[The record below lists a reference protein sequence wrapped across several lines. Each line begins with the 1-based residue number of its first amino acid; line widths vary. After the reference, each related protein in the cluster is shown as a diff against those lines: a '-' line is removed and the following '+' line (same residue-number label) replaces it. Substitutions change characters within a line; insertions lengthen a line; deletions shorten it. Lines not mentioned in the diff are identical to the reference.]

1 MRLDA
6 IREVFDHAGPFVTVH
21 AEVSRSTADAVAQ
34 RESRWTTVR
43 NDLRQAGVAAELVAE
58 IGERLNENTHLPGE
72 VRRTVVAAGGEV
84 VLDEVQRGHSHWPEL
99 HDVAPLPQLA
109 PWLAV
114 EDSAYCFLL
123 VNADRVG
130 ADLSLHRTLREPPVL
145 EKVVDGEEFGLS
157 KVPEGDWAQKEFQQS
172 AENTW
177 RQNATLVADAVDEL
191 VREHRPAAVLL
202 AGETRARAEV
212 QRAFA
217 ARGEIPTPHEVESGG
232 RAAGASQ
239 AALWAEV
246 RTVVD
251 GLVAERDAAVA
262 ARLDEARGRGEG
274 SATGIDEVAEA
285 LAQSKVEQLAVD
297 LDALAERTVPTERLV
312 GVALPDAAQQQREL
326 PADRALVA
334 AAALTGASLSVLPS
348 TMSRGGGASA
358 LLRWG

>member
-246 RTVVD
+246 RTVWTAWSPSGTPRWPRGWTRPV
-251 GLVAERDAAVA
+251 VA
-262 ARLDEARGRGEG
+262 AR
-274 SATGIDEVAEA
+274 
-285 LAQSKVEQLAVD
+285 AV
-297 LDALAERTVPTERLV
+297 R
-312 GVALPDAAQQQREL
+312 
-326 PADRALVA
+326 PASTRWPRRW
-334 AAALTGASLSVLPS
+334 LSRRWSSSPS
-348 TMSRGGGASA
+348 TSTRSPSARCRPNGWSGSRCRTRRNSSGSCPPTGPWW
-358 LLRWG
+358 LPRH